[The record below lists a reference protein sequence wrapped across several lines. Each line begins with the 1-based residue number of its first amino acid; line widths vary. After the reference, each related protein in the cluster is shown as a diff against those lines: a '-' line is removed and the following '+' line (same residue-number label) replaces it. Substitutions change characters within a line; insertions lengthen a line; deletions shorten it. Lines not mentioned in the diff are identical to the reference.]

1 MVNGIVTRLRRVIG
15 PLAAVWLC
23 SRLTA
28 IVLAPVALSA
38 MTVDA
43 SAPAC
48 TCAHDVNGAC
58 PMHQKSH
65 STQSTSGVKVCVM
78 QSANDLAAA
87 VLQALFGAAGVTPDS
102 VIGVSLVE
110 PATFAKLQSSL
121 IIARPVPPDPPPPR
135 V

>member
-1 MVNGIVTRLRRVIG
+1 MRRLRRVIG

-23 SRLTA
+23 SRLAA

-38 MTVDA
+38 MAVDA
-43 SAPAC
+43 SAPTC

-65 STQSTSGVKVCVM
+65 STPSTSGAKVCVM
-78 QSANDLAAA
+78 QSANDLAGA
-87 VLQALFGAAGVTPDS
+87 VLQALFGVAGITADS
-102 VIGVSLVE
+102 VIGVSLVR
-110 PATFAKLQSSL
+110 PATFANLESSL

-135 V
+135 L